1 MQEQPPKLG
10 LPDLICAPRRP
21 ALLGHSRH
29 RPAMQMSPELS
40 DNLERWTAS
49 TRGRSRFSPPRNDKL
64 LGKGWVRPP
73 SPSSAGTTLACGMLV
88 RTGKGAKFSLLPIL
102 ELETAGGAVSSSK
115 KQNFGTAFGSGE
127 HLRGGLFLGTEKGCG
142 VLESWVSA
150 LILCV
155 HAV

>member
-1 MQEQPPKLG
+1 M
-10 LPDLICAPRRP
+10 
-21 ALLGHSRH
+21 
-29 RPAMQMSPELS
+29 
-40 DNLERWTAS
+40 
-49 TRGRSRFSPPRNDKL
+49 
-64 LGKGWVRPP
+64 
-73 SPSSAGTTLACGMLV
+73 ACGMLV

-115 KQNFGTAFGSGE
+115 KQNFGTAFDSGE